1 VTFSVQQTAKLNC
14 AAEISQ
20 IQTSSY
26 LVIYKIS
33 GAKLRNISRSIVL
46 AVLLSGLNAF
56 AADSTKE
63 LSWSS
68 VPLDGAHLQL
78 VSPKEKDRSLDL
90 YFGKGGNLAITSC
103 HEGTCTGPLT
113 IWKIENNRLKT
124 GYAPTEGDVL
134 IKLTANQLTLREASG
149 KIVVYE
155 IKGRK

>member
-1 VTFSVQQTAKLNC
+1 MLSCT
-14 AAEISQ
+14 AEISHV
-20 IQTSSY
+20 QTFSY
-26 LVIYKIS
+26 PVIYTTS
-33 GAKLRNISRSIVL
+33 GAKLRNISRSIALV
-46 AVLLSGLNAF
+46 VLLSGQNAS

-68 VPLDGAHLQL
+68 VHLEGAHLQL

-90 YFGKGGNLAITSC
+90 YFGKDGNLGITSC

-113 IWKIENNRLKT
+113 VWKIENNRLKT
-124 GYAPTEGDVL
+124 GYAPTEGDAL

-155 IKGRK
+155 IKGRN